1 VELTA
6 RVGNL
11 PQVYYANESS
21 QMIEGLIHQIEETA
35 EMAKYW
41 RTAIIAKTVEECQA
55 LYNQLTTAQKE
66 YVQLLTDEED
76 FMKKSLIIIPTYLA
90 KGLEFDR
97 VYAWNISPENYHTEQ
112 DKLILYTVCTRAMHE
127 LNLLVIGK
135 RSPLLEM
142 IPENLYKEQSLL

>member
-1 VELTA
+1 MTA
-6 RVGNL
+6 RVGDL
-11 PQVYYANESS
+11 PKVYYANETR
-21 QMIEGLIHQIEETA
+21 QMVDGLIRQIEETA

-41 RTAIIAKTVEECQA
+41 RTAIIAKTVEECQD
-55 LYNQLTTAQKE
+55 LYNQLSPEQQSQ
-66 YVQLLTDEED
+66 VQLLTDEED

-97 VYAWNISPENYHTEQ
+97 VFAWNISPENYHTEQ

-127 LNLLVIGK
+127 LNLLVIGQ

-142 IPENLYKEQSLL
+142 IPETLYRQEALD